1 MKRGRR
7 WGTWD
12 ALAMLLNGVFGLAAA
27 AGAAGCGGCCCCDR
41 RPEGRGG
48 QQQEGHDGEPPLSW
62 SHPGRPL
69 RPRPP
74 AAKRELGR
82 IGFRNSINRSR
93 LGKLS
98 KRRDFVR
105 DKWRGERERG
115 EWVQRP
121 TSPQLSNGSCSP
133 SLNPQYLFF
142 SPFSHS
148 LGIRLN

>member
-27 AGAAGCGGCCCCDR
+27 AGGGGGGCCDR

-48 QQQEGHDGEPPLSW
+48 QQQEEGHGEPPLSW

-69 RPRPP
+69 RSRPP
-74 AAKRELGR
+74 AAKRELDEG

-93 LGKLS
+93 LAKGKILLGQME
-98 KRRDFVR
+98 RE
-105 DKWRGERERG
+105 GTGEERER
-115 EWVQRP
+115 ERE
-121 TSPQLSNGSCSP
+121 NGSSDQLVH
-133 SLNPQYLFF
+133 SYQTEA
-142 SPFSHS
+142 PFSIHS
-148 LGIRLN
+148 FEYFFFLSES